1 MDENEKN
8 KMEFMEIMEMETQA
22 PEAHVHLI
30 ALGAAML

>member
-1 MDENEKN
+1 MDENEEN
-8 KMEFMEIMEMETQA
+8 KMKIMEMETQA